1 MTWLLQLP
9 GAFGSSLW
17 LDELPGAF
25 GISLWLVQ
33 LPGAFV
39 ISLWLLQQT
48 KGDEFDSSVPM
59 LEKR

>member
-48 KGDEFDSSVPM
+48 KGDEFDSSVGM
-59 LEKR
+59 LEKM